1 MYLDFQNKMQ
11 KYLVFSINDIDKE
24 FPKFDKKA
32 LVNWQK
38 KEYIVKIRNGYYC
51 FSHSNA
57 SEHFLYY
64 CANKIYYPSYISMET
79 ALSYYNIIPE
89 GVYTVTSIT
98 TLKTNSFN
106 TSIGQFEYKHVK
118 PKLYFGYKLLLFE
131 NKKVRMA
138 TLEKTVLD
146 YIYLHTDLN
155 HFDSYA
161 ALRWNKEVLTQL
173 DFQLLDS
180 YLLLYNSKALNIRI
194 TIFKNYINA

>member
-1 MYLDFQNKMQ
+1 
-11 KYLVFSINDIDKE
+11 
-24 FPKFDKKA
+24 
-32 LVNWQK
+32 
-38 KEYIVKIRNGYYC
+38 
-51 FSHSNA
+51 
-57 SEHFLYY
+57 
-64 CANKIYYPSYISMET
+64 MET